1 MFQFPFRVC
10 IEREAETIGYGAERV
25 DGVLPLRASNA
36 QRLSVLRDPSG
47 LMRFRIGA
55 QAQGFTGA
63 EPGQPLNER
72 LPSEHGG
79 VLATGKEYCC
89 QFMELIRIVRHGFA
103 AVADLRRGMIKR
115 PICHWVGFHH
125 LAAGAP

>member
-10 IEREAETIGYGAERV
+10 IKGKAEAIGYGAERV
-25 DGVLPLRASNA
+25 HRVLFLRASDA
-36 QRLSVLRDPSG
+36 QRLSILRDPSR
-47 LMRFRIGA
+47 LMRLRIGA
-55 QAQGFTGA
+55 QAEGFTSA
-63 EPGQPLNER
+63 ESGQPLDER

-125 LAAGAP
+125 LAAGGP